1 MKHSYFFKAADLS
14 GAIHSGQR
22 TGGNKED
29 VIQELRDEGLF
40 LLTITESKNKKPVN
54 KKVKKTEIMVF
65 TRQLAGLL
73 SSGLQIDQAMGLV
86 AELLSKTYLAQ
97 VALDLKK
104 MVQEGTSFS
113 QALEHYEGLF
123 GKIYINLVKA
133 GEKSGLLSQI
143 LQQLA
148 STLEEEIELQR
159 ELINSLI
166 YPALVTLVS
175 GIATFVMLRVV
186 VPSFADLF
194 IRSGQELPTL
204 TRLILGFS
212 KNIPYLGLFLILA
225 IIGFTFWF
233 VLGLQSKAGRM
244 AWDRFQLSLPLIG
257 PLRLRLNMASFARM
271 LSLML
276 QSGVQLLEGISILKG
291 TMTNMV
297 LTDLLDQAEMEV
309 RKGGSLTHCFAQ
321 HQDVPVLVKQMV
333 GIGEE
338 TGNLDEMLAHLA
350 HFYEMETRSEI
361 KNLLSLLGPIL
372 ILFLTGLV
380 FLIAVAV
387 LLPIINAPFFD

>member
-1 MKHSYFFKAADLS
+1 
-14 GAIHSGQR
+14 
-22 TGGNKED
+22 
-29 VIQELRDEGLF
+29 
-40 LLTITESKNKKPVN
+40 
-54 KKVKKTEIMVF
+54 
-65 TRQLAGLL
+65 
-73 SSGLQIDQAMGLV
+73 
-86 AELLSKTYLAQ
+86 
-97 VALDLKK
+97 
-104 MVQEGTSFS
+104 
-113 QALEHYEGLF
+113 
-123 GKIYINLVKA
+123 
-133 GEKSGLLSQI
+133 
-143 LQQLA
+143 
-148 STLEEEIELQR
+148 
-159 ELINSLI
+159 
-166 YPALVTLVS
+166 
-175 GIATFVMLRVV
+175 
-186 VPSFADLF
+186 
-194 IRSGQELPTL
+194 
-204 TRLILGFS
+204 
-212 KNIPYLGLFLILA
+212 
-225 IIGFTFWF
+225 
-233 VLGLQSKAGRM
+233 M